1 MKRNAAVMVFGLVL
15 GGCTAMP
22 GGPDGGMGGG
32 AGGGS
37 TVTDKKTPDG
47 GVVFKPELIE
57 ATAQVA
63 GRTGRDLRISIKGKD
78 RNVDAVAVWVR
89 LLDAQGMPLA
99 ALDTNRDGQGDSS
112 EGSLTLEGKKW
123 VGEVVTGGATVR
135 GVFATGMGPA
145 QVGVALVDASS
156 ERSDEQVLMVGE
168 QTVRA
173 RGETCDPLFL
183 ASRCGAGL
191 GCRGMPAVCD
201 EGLAPQIGRMAFYR
215 TASGGP
221 LILIEGTEPE
231 DDLSNIRFEFQ
242 NAQGQAISIDSDG
255 DGMPDLSSF
264 DQEALGLAVDGAF
277 FLRMQ
282 SGEGLDQQVPKLVAI
297 PRDGAGHTGMP
308 KIVSPTA
315 IPVRSTGQ
323 TCDAKG
329 FDVCGPNLTCSPGII
344 GATNNK
350 CTSASTMRTSQCGGA
365 TVLTATASGAKATG
379 IAEGGSLWDAP
390 AGCSTADPTS
400 RPEGV
405 VKVRLAERANKL
417 TLSTIGAGTNF
428 DTTLYVLPSCAADA
442 KDAMA
447 CSDDVPGAAG
457 ASRIVLTD
465 LPAGDYLVIVDSF
478 DLMGGAF
485 ELTATVE

>member
-1 MKRNAAVMVFGLVL
+1 MKRNASVLVIGVVL
-15 GGCTAMP
+15 GGCAAMP
-22 GGPDGGMGGG
+22 SGPDGGSNAADGG
-32 AGGGS
+32 ATGA
-37 TVTDKKTPDG
+37 TDKKTADG
-47 GVVFKPELIE
+47 GVVFKPELTE

-78 RNVDAVAVWVR
+78 RNLDVVAVWVR

-99 ALDTNRDGQGDSS
+99 ALDTNRDGMGDSS

-123 VGEVVTGGATVR
+123 LGEVVTGSAMVR
-135 GVFATGMGPA
+135 GVFSTGAGPA
-145 QVGVALVDASS
+145 QVGVALVDATS
-156 ERSDEQVLMVGE
+156 ERSDEQVLTVAEQMV
-168 QTVRA
+168 RS
-173 RGETCDPLFL
+173 RGETCDPLFF
-183 ASRCGAGL
+183 ASRCQTGL

-215 TASGGP
+215 TSSGGP
-221 LILIEGTEPE
+221 MILVEGTEPE
-231 DDLSNIRFEFQ
+231 DDLASVRFEFQ

-255 DGMPDLSSF
+255 DGAADLASF
-264 DQEALGLAVDGAF
+264 EQEALGLAVDGAF

-297 PRDGAGHTGMP
+297 PKDGAGHTGMA
-308 KIVSPTA
+308 KTVSPTA

-323 TCDAKG
+323 ACDARG
-329 FDVCGPNLTCSPGII
+329 FDMCGPSLTCSPGII
-344 GATNNK
+344 GATNNR
-350 CTSASTMRTSQCGGA
+350 CASAATLRSSQCGAA
-365 TVLTATASGAKATG
+365 TLLVPTASGSKATG
-379 IAEGGSLWDAP
+379 VAEGGSLWDAP
-390 AGCSTADPTS
+390 NGCSTADPTG
-400 RPEGV
+400 RPEGI
-405 VKVRLAERANKL
+405 VKVRLSERANKL

-428 DTTLYVLPSCAADA
+428 DTTLYVLPSCAAEA

-457 ASRIVLTD
+457 ASRIVLND
-465 LPAGDYLVIVDSF
+465 LPAGDYMVIVDSF

>member
-1 MKRNAAVMVFGLVL
+1 MKRNAAVLMLGVVL
-15 GGCTAMP
+15 GGCAAMP
-22 GGPDGGMGGG
+22 GTPDGG

-37 TVTDKKTPDG
+37 AVTDRKTADG
-47 GVVFKPELIE
+47 GVVFKPELTE

-78 RNVDAVAVWVR
+78 RNLDAVAVWVR
-89 LLDAQGMPLA
+89 LLDAQGMPLP
-99 ALDTNRDGQGDSS
+99 ALDTNRDGLGDSS

-135 GVFATGMGPA
+135 GVFAAGMGPA
-145 QVGVALVDASS
+145 EVAVSLVDATS
-156 ERSDEQVLMVGE
+156 ERSGEQVLKVGE

-183 ASRCGAGL
+183 ASRCQPGL

-215 TASGGP
+215 TAGGGP

-231 DDLSNIRFEFQ
+231 DDLSNVRFEFQ

-255 DGMPDLSSF
+255 DGMPDLRSF
-264 DQEALGLAVDGAF
+264 EQDALGLAVDGAF

-308 KIVSPTA
+308 KVVSPTA
-315 IPVRSTGQ
+315 IPVRGSGQ
-323 TCDAKG
+323 ACDAKG
-329 FDVCGPNLTCSPGII
+329 FDVCGPNLTCSPGLI
-344 GATNNK
+344 GATNNR
-350 CTSASTMRTSQCGGA
+350 CAGASTLRTSQCSGA
-365 TVLTATASGAKATG
+365 TVLVATESGAKARG

-390 AGCSTADPTS
+390 AGCSTADPTG
-400 RPEGV
+400 RPEGI
-405 VKVRLAERANKL
+405 VKVRLSQRANKL
-417 TLSTIGAGTNF
+417 TLSTVGAGTNF
-428 DTTLYVLPSCAADA
+428 DTTLYVLPSCAAES

-447 CSDDVPGAAG
+447 CSDDVPAAAG